1 MPKLLRILG
10 NPLFHRIGSEDYHL
24 EEDISAVGNQG
35 LQDRSIS
42 CITTEEYPWAV
53 NTFETS
59 KAAQK
64 NNLINGQLLHHLT
77 NNRTVYIVWSVHPFR
92 LEKQEFSQLG
102 LRDWVPGYAGCG
114 PPGVDGLLL
123 TYLSSRVRIINIFKY
138 INWILYSMIT
148 SAILISTCGKI
159 WQFQAFKFFSLGS
172 SEWNI

>member
-1 MPKLLRILG
+1 MILRFTLELRQRHNPSSAAALSRHENGRLG
-10 NPLFHRIGSEDYHL
+10 RVQTFIRRIDAQITEDFGEPPFSSHGSEDYHL

-77 NNRTVYIVWSVHPFR
+77 NNRTVYIV
-92 LEKQEFSQLG
+92 
-102 LRDWVPGYAGCG
+102 
-114 PPGVDGLLL
+114 
-123 TYLSSRVRIINIFKY
+123 
-138 INWILYSMIT
+138 
-148 SAILISTCGKI
+148 
-159 WQFQAFKFFSLGS
+159 
-172 SEWNI
+172 